1 MMKGSVKIGFIDIPK
16 DYIDLPKENRIEI
29 CDHLIDVLLR
39 KIDKNLAPQ
48 YNRVDFLLEVLE
60 SSLETNIEEE
70 TYEVATVIRDCI
82 NRLNED

>member
-1 MMKGSVKIGFIDIPK
+1 MNKRQVRLGYIDVPK
-16 DYIDLPKENRIEI
+16 DYIDLPKENRKVI
-29 CDHLIDVLLR
+29 CDHLIDVLLT

-48 YNRVDFLLEVLE
+48 YNRVNFLLEVLE

>member
-1 MMKGSVKIGFIDIPK
+1 MTKGQVKLGYIDIPK